1 MFKVFIAENI
11 LRNIVKAESQRPNNS
26 RSNLFKILRSAK
38 NLYVTMDA
46 PDLEWI
52 KQLKDDFGLT
62 ADTTR
67 TEYIKKIPTKPES
80 VLKNPS
86 SLFILDIP
94 LAEAKKIQ
102 VEYGVICRSGV
113 DTNISTLIDIN
124 DEHTTDKNKPLGRG
138 WDTVLDSVEF
148 LPSNA
153 LILTDRY
160 LFKTTNAKYGNGFD
174 NVRSILT
181 ELLPR
186 ELNTTYHIT
195 VVFDKDSIDALYDF
209 QTIAKRLNDIKDELK
224 RPYPITMEV
233 LGITGQNESYYNL
246 HNRRVI
252 SNYFVVKMDYSL
264 AAFNKTVG
272 TADQT
277 ITPQVLF
284 TEDSLNRHS
293 TAPLKSMEQ
302 IVYTLRKFSNSLSS
316 PHTNHNS
323 YYYAVNGQWMEKCIA
338 IRNRLIK

>member
-11 LRNIVKAESQRPNNS
+11 LRNIIQAESQRPNNS
-26 RSNLFKILRSAK
+26 RSNLFKILKSAK
-38 NLYVTMDA
+38 NLYVSMNA
-46 PDLEWI
+46 PDDAWI
-52 KQLKDDFGLT
+52 KQLKSDYGLT

-67 TEYIKKIPTKPES
+67 TEYIKNIPTKPET

-94 LAEAKKIQ
+94 FADAKKIQ
-102 VEYGVICRSGV
+102 VEYGVMCRSGV
-113 DTNISTLIDIN
+113 DTNVSELIDIN

-174 NVRSILT
+174 NVRSILA

-186 ELNTTYHIT
+186 ELNTTYHII
-195 VVFDKDSIDALYDF
+195 VIFDKDSIDPIYNF
-209 QTIAKRLNDIKDELK
+209 QTIAKRLNDIKEEFK
-224 RPYPITMEV
+224 RPYPIMMEV
-233 LGITGQNESYYNL
+233 LGITGKNDTYHNL
-246 HNRRVI
+246 HNRRIV
-252 SNYFVVKMDYSL
+252 SNYFVIKMDYRL
-264 AAFNKTVG
+264 AAFNKAVG
-272 TADQT
+272 TVDQT

-302 IVYTLRKFSNSLSS
+302 IISTLCEFSNSLSS
-316 PHTNHNS
+316 SYTKHES
-323 YYYAVNGQWMEKCIA
+323 YYYAVNGEWMEKCNTV
-338 IRNRLIK
+338 RNRLIK

>member
-1 MFKVFIAENI
+1 M
-11 LRNIVKAESQRPNNS
+11 
-26 RSNLFKILRSAK
+26 FKILISESVYQDIISAEDQKATAGHSYLYKLLKQQPLQLLNASDIEKIK
-38 NLYVTMDA
+38 NH
-46 PDLEWI
+46 
-52 KQLKDDFGLT
+52 
-62 ADTTR
+62 
-67 TEYIKKIPTKPES
+67 PEN

-86 SLFILDIP
+86 ALFILDISA
-94 LAEAKKIQ
+94 AEALTIQ
-102 VEYGVICRSGV
+102 RMYGVMCLSSLAP
-113 DTNISTLIDIN
+113 DISPLIDIN
-124 DEHTTDKNKPLGRG
+124 DEHTTDKSEPLGRG
-138 WDTVLDSVEF
+138 WDTVLDSVEP

-195 VVFDKDSIDALYDF
+195 VVFDKDSIDPLYNF
-209 QTIAKRLNDIKDELK
+209 QTIAKRLNDIKEVMK

-233 LGITGQNESYYNL
+233 LGITCKNDSYYNF
-246 HNRRVI
+246 HNRRIV

-293 TAPLKSMEQ
+293 SAPLRSMEQ
-302 IVYTLRKFSNSLSS
+302 IISTLREFSISLSS
-316 PHTNHNS
+316 PSTKHDS
-323 YYYAVNGQWMEKCIA
+323 YYYAVNGQWMEKCLC
-338 IRNRLIK
+338 IRNRLTK